1 MSDDGGRNS
10 TNDGDQGDLGGRDGD
25 DAAGAFTVV
34 RTFDAPPERV
44 FAAWTE
50 PEHLGWFFSG
60 HGEVTEPIVA
70 DATVGGAWRQR
81 MIVDDDTSYVTG
93 GIYRELVP
101 GERLVFD
108 WGAVG
113 GWPELP
119 VDASTRDAVD
129 VPRVTI
135 TLIPLPGDRTE
146 LRLHQALP
154 SHLTDEQRAEW
165 DKIDCYAGWSQ
176 TIDRLPASL

>member
-1 MSDDGGRNS
+1 MNDDGGRNS
-10 TNDGDQGDLGGRDGD
+10 TNDDHDGD
-25 DAAGAFTVV
+25 DIAGAFTVV

-44 FAAWTE
+44 FPAWTE

-146 LRLHQALP
+146 LRLRQALP
-154 SHLTDEQRAEW
+154 GHLTDAQRAEW
-165 DKIDCYAGWSQ
+165 DAIDCYAGWSQ